1 MRALEQ
7 RRPVMAV
14 PGPVTSTQSARPHLL
29 IHDHGAR
36 LITNPADIAEHLGL
50 G

>member
-1 MRALEQ
+1 
-7 RRPVMAV
+7 MAV
-14 PGPVTSTQSARPHLL
+14 PGPATQSARPHLL
-29 IHDHGAR
+29 IRDHGAR